1 MYPISLIVLGF
12 CRQEK
17 IAGQRLVFESRWVEE
32 VCAMRDFVCIVFVG
46 VGGIFFLV
54 QIMRSK

>member
-1 MYPISLIVLGF
+1 MRTFILNPVTNAALIQNGTETVDWLL
-12 CRQEK
+12 
-17 IAGQRLVFESRWVEE
+17 AS
-32 VCAMRDFVCIVFVG
+32 AMRDFVCIVFVG